1 MAASLPYSLM
11 DGNAGLPSA
20 TSTRMRSGRVWS
32 VTHMG
37 VAACSTALVT
47 SSEVRQGG
55 APGHL
60 GRQIAEMRRHPVA
73 GHGRALHHRFEM
85 QR

>member
-11 DGNAGLPSA
+11 EGKEGLPSA
-20 TSTRMRSGRVWS
+20 TSTRMRSGKMWR
-32 VTHMG
+32 VTHSG

-47 SSEVRQGG
+47 SSEVRS
-55 APGHL
+55 AAHPGHL
-60 GRQIAEMRRHPVA
+60 GRQIAKMRRNPMA
-73 GHGRALHHRFEM
+73 GHRGALDDRFEV